1 MVGTNPQPSPHVPPG
16 LGSAAYTHCIRPMSS
31 LCAPQPQFQPLPPPP
46 MPTPLPLPM
55 LPPLPSPPPRHH
67 FLKSLPEES
76 RVRVDYIQYYIRPTG
91 EIQATFLALYL
102 KFVNTE
108 VGQSCSE
115 KSSGIH
121 DKDYHIM
128 IAYVLEVLNPP

>member
-1 MVGTNPQPSPHVPPG
+1 MVGTNPQPSPYVPPG
-16 LGSAAYTHCIRPMSS
+16 LGSAAYTQCIRPMSS
-31 LCAPQPQFQPLPPPP
+31 LCAPQPQFQPL
-46 MPTPLPLPM
+46 
-55 LPPLPSPPPRHH
+55 PLPSPPPRHH